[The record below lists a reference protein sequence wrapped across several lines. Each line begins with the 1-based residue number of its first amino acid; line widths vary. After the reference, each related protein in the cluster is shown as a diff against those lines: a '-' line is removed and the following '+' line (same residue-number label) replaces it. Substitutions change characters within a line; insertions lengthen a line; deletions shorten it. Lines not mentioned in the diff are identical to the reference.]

1 MRSRCHKKRFD
12 NSTFKIALLLYHTG
26 MRRYMKNGS
35 WLESRHAS
43 LHNHFLCDILKKPEE
58 RMDDLSVFTGNAN
71 RPLAASICKHLRIP
85 LGDADVFQFSNEN
98 IFVKINDNVR
108 GHDVFVIQ
116 PFCMPVNRS
125 IMELLIMIDAF
136 KRASAARITAV
147 IPYYAYGRTDK
158 KDQPRV
164 PITARLIADCITV
177 AGAHRVLTMDMHAG
191 QIQGFFN
198 IPVDELT
205 AQIIQA
211 RYFAQKKLGDIVV
224 VSADEGFA
232 KKARKLA
239 DRLNAP
245 LAIIEKR
252 RHGNTSA
259 AEAMGIIGSVEGKHA
274 IIVDD
279 EIDTAGSLTQAVHV
293 VQEHG
298 ARDIYC
304 CATHGIFS
312 GPAIERLK
320 DSPVEEIVIT
330 DTVPLLEYK
339 RLPNITVLSVAE
351 FFADTIHRIHDGR
364 SVSELF

>member
-1 MRSRCHKKRFD
+1 MEE
-12 NSTFKIALLLYHTG
+12 L
-26 MRRYMKNGS
+26 M
-35 WLESRHAS
+35 EE
-43 LHNHFLCDILKKPEE
+43 LCI
-58 RMDDLSVFTGNAN
+58 FTGNAN
-71 RPLAASICKHLRIP
+71 RSLAASICRHLHIP

-108 GHDVFVIQ
+108 GRDVFIIQ
-116 PFCMPVNRS
+116 PFSAPVNRS
-125 IMELLIMIDAF
+125 IMELLIMIDAL
-136 KRASAARITAV
+136 KRASSARITAV

-177 AGAHRVLTMDMHAG
+177 AGAQRVLTMDMHAG

-205 AQIIQA
+205 AQILLA
-211 RYFAQKKLGDIVV
+211 RYFVEKKQENYAV

-239 DRLNAP
+239 DRLNAL
-245 LAIIEKR
+245 LAIVEKR
-252 RHGNTSA
+252 RHENNSV
-259 AEAMGIIGSVEGKHA
+259 AEAMGSIGSVEGKHA

-279 EIDTAGSLTQAVHV
+279 EIDTAGSLTQAIRVVHK
-293 VQEHG
+293 QG
-298 ARDIYC
+298 ACNIYC

-312 GPAIERLK
+312 EPAIERLK
-320 DSPVEEIVIT
+320 NSPVNEIVIT
-330 DTVPLLEYK
+330 DTVPLPPHK

-364 SVSELF
+364 SVSELFS

>member
-1 MRSRCHKKRFD
+1 MD
-12 NSTFKIALLLYHTG
+12 NLRIFS
-26 MRRYMKNGS
+26 
-35 WLESRHAS
+35 
-43 LHNHFLCDILKKPEE
+43 
-58 RMDDLSVFTGNAN
+58 GNAN
-71 RPLAASICKHLRIP
+71 RPLAIAICRHLRIP

-98 IFVKINDNVR
+98 IFVKINENVR
-108 GHDVFVIQ
+108 DHDIFLIQ
-116 PFCMPVNRS
+116 PFSSPVSRS

-177 AGAHRVLTMDMHAG
+177 AGADRVLTMDMHAG

-211 RYFAQKKLGDIVV
+211 RYFSEKGLENFTV

-245 LAIIEKR
+245 LAVVEKR
-252 RHGNTSA
+252 RLGNNGIT
-259 AEAMGIIGSVEGKHA
+259 EAMGIIGNVEGRHA
-274 IIVDD
+274 LIVDD
-279 EIDTAGSLTQAVHV
+279 EIDTAGSLTQAVRV
-293 VQEHG
+293 VHEHG

-304 CATHGIFS
+304 CATHAVLS
-312 GPAIERLK
+312 GSAIDRLSK
-320 DSPVEEIVIT
+320 APIKEIVIT
-330 DTVPLLEYK
+330 DTIPSPDAKLLS
-339 RLPNITVLSVAE
+339 NMTVLSVAE
-351 FFADTIHRIHDGR
+351 LFAGTISRIHDGR
-364 SVSELF
+364 SVSELFW

>member
-1 MRSRCHKKRFD
+1 
-12 NSTFKIALLLYHTG
+12 
-26 MRRYMKNGS
+26 
-35 WLESRHAS
+35 
-43 LHNHFLCDILKKPEE
+43 
-58 RMDDLSVFTGNAN
+58 MDDLDVFTGNAN
-71 RPLAASICKHLRIP
+71 RPLAVAICQHLCIP

-116 PFCMPVNRS
+116 SFSSPVNRS
-125 IMELLIMIDAF
+125 IMELFIMIDAL

-205 AQIIQA
+205 SQVIQA
-211 RYFAQKKLGDIVV
+211 RYFAQKELDDFVI

-232 KKARKLA
+232 KKARRLA

-252 RHGNTSA
+252 RLGNNSV

-279 EIDTAGSLTQAVHV
+279 EIDTAGSLTQGIRVVH
-293 VQEHG
+293 EHG
-298 ARDIYC
+298 ACDIYC

-312 GPAIERLK
+312 GPAIERLRN
-320 DSPVEEIVIT
+320 SPVKEIVVT
-330 DTVPLLEYK
+330 DTVPLPEHK

-351 FFADTIHRIHDGR
+351 FFADTIHRIHYDR
-364 SVSELF
+364 SVSELFS